1 MKITKN
7 LAPSLAAVFLN
18 ENQKKILAKKETAEL
33 LSIFRKKL
41 KELFPELCSGKK
53 IFSNSDFSSEDFTV
67 IHIQSDTEMDFLK
80 KIAAVLP
87 PSALNDPD
95 IDEVY
100 FAYFEGIF
108 PVLEKTLTLELLG
121 RHNKYLAQYS
131 YGENTPP
138 GLLPVFISREFL
150 SSLSETWQGRVHDFF
165 LKNINHYDSEIFFKS
180 PDLRQ
185 LRLDF
190 ALSDERSL
198 RLSRSIVSHNE
209 NISYEEIFPVLK
221 KYPSFFR
228 SFPSY
233 IEIEINRSCTNKCI
247 FCPRETLSPE
257 NDNMRMSAEFLE
269 ELHSKI
275 FHAFP
280 VPAVYCLGGLGEP
293 LLHSEFERIAVCLLR
308 SEYVKEL
315 IIETALFSGFERLIS
330 VLMTVSEE
338 QKKKICIIANLS
350 TLQESAYKDLY
361 RSETG
366 FDEIKSRILQLK
378 NFLPESGSLYVQMIK
393 MKEVETETES
403 FFNEW
408 EKQEIGII
416 LQKYNRFAGRL
427 PERRVSDLTPIDR
440 DFCWHLARDLYIN
453 ADCTAALCR
462 QNEKIIIGNLETDS
476 VSDVWERGQQ
486 SFSFSLNGE
495 HEKIQSPCTA
505 CDEWYTFNA

>member
-7 LAPSLAAVFLN
+7 FAPSLAAVFLN
-18 ENQKKILAKKETAEL
+18 ENQRTVMKKSATENL
-33 LSIFRKKL
+33 LKVFRRKL
-41 KELFPELCSGKK
+41 KELFPYICSERKV
-53 IFSNSDFSSEDFTV
+53 FSNVDFSSEDFAVTF
-67 IHIQSDTEMDFLK
+67 IQSDTELEFLR
-80 KIAAVLP
+80 KIAPSLP
-87 PSALNDPD
+87 PSVLNDPD

-108 PVLEKTLTLELLG
+108 PILEKTLTLELLE
-121 RHNKYLAQYS
+121 RHNKYLSQYS
-131 YGENTPP
+131 YGENTPS
-138 GLLPVFISREFL
+138 GLVPVFISREFL

-165 LKNINHYDSEIFFKS
+165 LKNINHYDPEIFYKS

-185 LRLDF
+185 FRLDF
-190 ALSDERSL
+190 TLSDERSFL
-198 RLSRSIVSHNE
+198 LSSALAAYNE
-209 NISYEEIFPVLK
+209 NISYEEILPVLK
-221 KYPSFFR
+221 KNPAFFR

-233 IEIEINRSCTNKCI
+233 IEIEINRSCTNRCI

-257 NDNMRMSAEFLE
+257 NDNIRMSAEFLE
-269 ELHSKI
+269 DLHAGI

-293 LLHSEFERIAVCLLR
+293 LLHSEFERIAVYLLR

-338 QKKKICIIANLS
+338 QKKKICVIVNLS
-350 TLQESAYKDLY
+350 TLQEPAYNDLY

-366 FDEIKSRILQLK
+366 FDEIKSRIIQLK
-378 NFLPESGSLYVQMIK
+378 NFLPNPGSLYVQMIK
-393 MKEVETETES
+393 MKEVETETEN

-408 EKQEIGII
+408 EKREMGII

-427 PERRVSDLTPIDR
+427 AERRVSDLTPVDR

-453 ADCTAALCR
+453 ADCTVALCR

-476 VSDVWERGQQ
+476 VSEIWQKGEE
-486 SFSFSLNGE
+486 SFRFSLNGE
-495 HEKIQSPCTA
+495 YEKLMSPCTV

>member
-1 MKITKN
+1 MKIIKN
-7 LAPSLAAVFLN
+7 FTPSLAAVFLN
-18 ENQKKILAKKETAEL
+18 ENQKKILEKKDSGNL
-33 LSIFRKKL
+33 LSIFREKL
-41 KELFPELCSGKK
+41 KSLFPVICSEKK
-53 IFSNSDFSSEDFTV
+53 VFSNFDFSASDFSVVHFKSE
-67 IHIQSDTEMDFLK
+67 TELDFLK
-80 KIAAVLP
+80 KIAAELPASVL
-87 PSALNDPD
+87 ADPD

-108 PVLEKTLTLELLG
+108 PVLEKSLTLELLD
-121 RHNKYLAQYS
+121 RHNKYLSQYS
-131 YGENTPP
+131 YGENTPA
-138 GLLPVFISREFL
+138 GLVPVFMSREFL
-150 SSLSETWQGRVHDFF
+150 SSLSESWKGRVHDFF
-165 LKNINHYDSEIFFKS
+165 LKNINHYDPEIFYKS

-185 LRLDF
+185 YRLDF
-190 ALSDERSL
+190 TLSDERSFL
-198 RLSRSIVSHNE
+198 LSSSLVSYNE
-209 NISYEEIFPVLK
+209 NISYDEILPTLK
-221 KYPSFFR
+221 KNPAFFR

-233 IEIEINRSCTNKCI
+233 IEIEINRSCTNRCL

-257 NDNMRMSAEFLE
+257 NDNIRMSAEFLE
-269 ELHSKI
+269 DLHPKI

-293 LLHSEFERIAVCLLR
+293 LLHSEFERIAVYLLR

-338 QKKKICIIANLS
+338 QKKKICVIVNLS
-350 TLQESAYKDLY
+350 TLQESVYNDLY
-361 RSETG
+361 RSETD
-366 FDEIKSRILQLK
+366 FNEIKSRILQLK
-378 NFLPESGSLYVQMIK
+378 NFLPSAGSLYVQMIK
-393 MKEVETETES
+393 MKEVETETEN

-408 EKQEIGII
+408 EKKEIGII

-427 PERRVSDLTPIDR
+427 AERRVSDLTPIDR

-476 VSDVWERGQQ
+476 VSDIWNRGLE
-486 SFSFSLNGE
+486 SFQFSLNGE
-495 HEKIQSPCTA
+495 YGKLRSPCTE